1 MPLPGGVGWVGSD
14 YVIVRGNSALSVGW
28 DGGDFRLILELDA

>member
-1 MPLPGGVGWVGSD
+1 MPLPGKDDWVESE
-14 YVIVRGNSALSVGW
+14 YVIVTGNSALSVGW